1 MEMQQRKNGK
11 RAVLSQTAYHQIAR
25 ILEELLSRSQA
36 RLALFADMSGYPV
49 VHRGDADTLDLA
61 ALTALAAGDF
71 AATAEMSRLIGQDTR
86 FRFLYHEGASRGIYL
101 CAVGTD
107 YFLMVVFDKTVAL
120 GIIRVLSHYAV
131 EKISHY
137 IQELKRG
144 SEQTHQ
150 FLDFEFR
157 DLLAR
162 QLDRTLR
169 PK

>member
-11 RAVLSQTAYHQIAR
+11 RVVFSQTAYHQIAR

-49 VHRGDADTLDLA
+49 VYRGDADTLDLA

-71 AATAEMSRLIGQDTR
+71 AATAEMSRLIGQESR
-86 FRFLYHEGASRGIYL
+86 FRFLYHEGVARSLYL
-101 CAVGTD
+101 CAVGSD
-107 YFLMVVFDKTVAL
+107 YFLMVIFEKKVAL

-131 EKISHY
+131 EKITRY
-137 IQELKRG
+137 IQELRKEG
-144 SEQTHQ
+144 EQTHQ

-157 DLLAR
+157 DLLAQ
-162 QLDRTLR
+162 QLDRSLR

>member
-11 RAVLSQTAYHQIAR
+11 RVVLSQTTYHTIAR
-25 ILEELLSRSQA
+25 ILEEFLGRSQA
-36 RLALFADMSGYPV
+36 RLALFADMNGYPV
-49 VHRGDADTLDLA
+49 VYRGETDTLDVS

-71 AATAEMSRLIGQDTR
+71 AATAEMSKLIGQDAR
-86 FRFLYHEGASRGIYL
+86 FKFIYHEGASRSLYL
-101 CAVGTD
+101 CAVGAD
-107 YFLMVVFDKTVAL
+107 YFLMVVFEKAVAL

-131 EKISHY
+131 EKISRY
-137 IQELKRG
+137 IQELKQE

-157 DLLAR
+157 DLLAQ
-162 QLDRTLR
+162 QLDHSLR